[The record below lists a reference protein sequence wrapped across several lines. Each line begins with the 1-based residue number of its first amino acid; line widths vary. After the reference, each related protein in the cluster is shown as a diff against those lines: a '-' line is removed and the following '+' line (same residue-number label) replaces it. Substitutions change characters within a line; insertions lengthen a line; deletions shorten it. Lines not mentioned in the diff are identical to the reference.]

1 MDEFCKLNRANQ
13 FIVSNL
19 KSKLFSTV
27 SILVENAEKSL
38 FYQSV
43 FKGSVQNRH
52 TVDLKSISDKIF
64 LKLGFFKKTRKF
76 LQGYTTYIL
85 DIDYTSISNFL
96 FNLLEIKP
104 YKMKTFNFL
113 TLKICMLESAKHTKN
128 SSRSMEQF
136 CLSEL
141 DFGCAVTSY
150 RETVYF

>member
-1 MDEFCKLNRANQ
+1 MVWKPFIDSERPEGVNRVKLDEFCKLNRANQ

-64 LKLGFFKKTRKF
+64 LK
-76 LQGYTTYIL
+76 
-85 DIDYTSISNFL
+85 
-96 FNLLEIKP
+96 
-104 YKMKTFNFL
+104 
-113 TLKICMLESAKHTKN
+113 
-128 SSRSMEQF
+128 
-136 CLSEL
+136 
-141 DFGCAVTSY
+141 
-150 RETVYF
+150 